1 MSYTSLSRLTWT
13 THGGREPDRCT
24 PHRPGACGATPPRER
39 RGTRFIK
46 SRLKGAPSRVA
57 REARRGGAGRE
68 ILSRTHE
75 LSRLTVTEAAEGLGV
90 SPKTLSSI
98 LNCRA
103 GVSPEMAVRLC
114 LAFGTAAES
123 CLNHQLQYDLW
134 PVQKQR
140 KSLRGVKF
148 AA

>member
-1 MSYTSLSRLTWT
+1 MSYTS
-13 THGGREPDRCT
+13 
-24 PHRPGACGATPPRER
+24 
-39 RGTRFIK
+39 
-46 SRLKGAPSRVA
+46 
-57 REARRGGAGRE
+57 
-68 ILSRTHE
+68 

-103 GVSPEMAVRLC
+103 GVSPEMSVRLC
-114 LAFGTAAES
+114 LAFGTAES

-134 PVQKQR
+134 QVQNLL
-140 KSLRGVKF
+140 KSPRVVKF

>member
-1 MSYTSLSRLTWT
+1 MSYTS
-13 THGGREPDRCT
+13 
-24 PHRPGACGATPPRER
+24 
-39 RGTRFIK
+39 
-46 SRLKGAPSRVA
+46 
-57 REARRGGAGRE
+57 
-68 ILSRTHE
+68 

-103 GVSPEMAVRLC
+103 GVSAEMAVRLY

-134 PVQKQR
+134 QVQNLL
-140 KSLRGVKF
+140 KSPRVVKF